1 MLLPERPAEPHWH
14 IDCCPRTQETVMK
27 AMTTGTSKQPPK
39 KDVAATYDEFKEFE
53 GRRYT
58 GMRVGRSHKWK
69 YDPGV
74 WIEKKISPDE
84 WQINYEVIK
93 RRAGH
98 APEGSGVPVGTAYHW
113 YILAHQNV
121 TKLNANDY
129 STSLTGMKFKLAH
142 LRAGKGTWS
151 ASTSAQRRHLI
162 KILQQV
168 LNDLQREATTGK
180 RPTPRKATARGGG
193 QAPKR
198 TTSNNR
204 ASAKHP
210 RAA

>member
-1 MLLPERPAEPHWH
+1 
-14 IDCCPRTQETVMK
+14 MK
-27 AMTTGTSKQPPK
+27 ATTTGSRGAQTGSPGAAKQPPK
-39 KDVAATYDEFKEFE
+39 DDVAGTYNEFKEFE

-58 GMRVGRSHKWK
+58 GMRVGRSHKWN

-74 WIEKKISPDE
+74 WTEKKVTPDQ
-84 WQINYEVIK
+84 WQINYAVTK
-93 RRAGH
+93 RRVGR

-129 STSLTGMKFKLAH
+129 STSLTGMKFKPAH

-151 ASTSAQRRHLI
+151 ASTQAQRRQLI
-162 KILQQV
+162 KILRQV
-168 LNDLQREATTGK
+168 WQDLEREAAAGAK
-180 RPTPRKATARGGG
+180 NPGVPKPAARGNG
-193 QAPKR
+193 A
-198 TTSNNR
+198 
-204 ASAKHP
+204 AKARRS

>member
-1 MLLPERPAEPHWH
+1 
-14 IDCCPRTQETVMK
+14 MK
-27 AMTTGTSKQPPK
+27 EQPPQD
-39 KDVAATYDEFKEFE
+39 DVAATYNEFKEFE

-58 GMRVGRSHKWK
+58 GMRVGRSHKWN

-74 WIEKKISPDE
+74 WKETKVTPDQ
-84 WQINYEVIK
+84 WQIDYAVTK
-93 RRAGH
+93 RRAGR

-113 YILAHQNV
+113 YVLAHQNV

-151 ASTSAQRRHLI
+151 ASTQAQRRHLI

-168 LNDLQREATTGK
+168 LHDLERE
-180 RPTPRKATARGGG
+180 TAAGAK
-193 QAPKR
+193 QPPAPKVP
-198 TTSNNR
+198 
-204 ASAKHP
+204 ASAGARKTAGAHGGATKRS

>member
-1 MLLPERPAEPHWH
+1 MRAKPERVGA
-14 IDCCPRTQETVMK
+14 
-27 AMTTGTSKQPPK
+27 AKQPPK
-39 KDVAATYDEFKEFE
+39 QPPKEDVAATYDEFKEFE

-58 GMRVGRSHKWK
+58 GMRVGRSHKWH
-69 YDPGV
+69 YDAGV
-74 WIEKKISPDE
+74 WKETKVTPDE
-84 WQINYEVIK
+84 WRVDYAVTK
-93 RRAGH
+93 RRAGR

-151 ASTSAQRRHLI
+151 ASTQAQRRQLI
-162 KILQQV
+162 KILRRV
-168 LNDLQREATTGK
+168 LQDLEHEVGADTKQ
-180 RPTPRKATARGGG
+180 PTPSKAAATPRAP
-193 QAPKR
+193 APKPTR
-198 TTSNNR
+198 
-204 ASAKHP
+204 AKHS

>member
-1 MLLPERPAEPHWH
+1 MRATTASPRAGKPA
-14 IDCCPRTQETVMK
+14 DGAASAR
-27 AMTTGTSKQPPK
+27 AAKQPPK
-39 KDVAATYDEFKEFE
+39 DDVAATYNEFKEFE

-58 GMRVGRSHKWK
+58 GMRVGRSHKWN

-74 WIEKKISPDE
+74 WTEKKVTPDQ
-84 WQINYEVIK
+84 WQINYAVTK
-93 RRAGH
+93 RRCGR

-113 YILAHQNV
+113 YVLAHQNV

-151 ASTSAQRRHLI
+151 ASTQAQRRQLI
-162 KILQQV
+162 KILRQV
-168 LNDLQREATTGK
+168 LEDLEREAVADAKKPGL
-180 RPTPRKATARGGG
+180 RKMAATAQVRAQKRGS
-193 QAPKR
+193 
-198 TTSNNR
+198 SNR
-204 ASAKHP
+204 VAKVKTKHS

>member
-1 MLLPERPAEPHWH
+1 MSASKRSAQ
-14 IDCCPRTQETVMK
+14 RT
-27 AMTTGTSKQPPK
+27 KQPQPPTE
-39 KDVAATYDEFKEFE
+39 DVAATYNEFKEFE

-58 GMRVGRSHKWK
+58 GMRVGRSHKWN

-74 WIEKKISPDE
+74 WKETKVTPDE
-84 WQINYEVIK
+84 WQISYAVTK
-93 RRAGH
+93 RRAGR

-113 YILAHQNV
+113 YVLAHQNV

-151 ASTSAQRRHLI
+151 ASTQAQRRRLI

-168 LNDLQREATTGK
+168 LHDVEQEAAAGAKKPAAPKGT
-180 RPTPRKATARGGG
+180 PTPV
-193 QAPKR
+193 
-198 TTSNNR
+198 R
-204 ASAKHP
+204 ASKSARSSKAGNGKHS

>member
-1 MLLPERPAEPHWH
+1 
-14 IDCCPRTQETVMK
+14 MK
-27 AMTTGTSKQPPK
+27 GEQQTLSD
-39 KDVAATYDEFKEFE
+39 DVAATYDAFKEFE

-58 GMRVGRSHKWK
+58 GMRVGRSHKWT

-74 WIEKKISPDE
+74 WTEKKVTPDQWE
-84 WQINYEVIK
+84 IHYAVTK
-93 RRAGH
+93 RRVGK
-98 APEGSGVPVGTAYHW
+98 APEGSGVPVGTGYHW

-151 ASTSAQRRHLI
+151 ASTQAQRRQLI

-168 LNDLQREATTGK
+168 LRDLEAEAAAGAK
-180 RPTPRKATARGGG
+180 KPV
-193 QAPKR
+193 APKAAR
-198 TTSNNR
+198 VSKGAR
-204 ASAKHP
+204 AHKAAKT
-210 RAA
+210 RRSKAA

>member
-1 MLLPERPAEPHWH
+1 MGATARSA
-14 IDCCPRTQETVMK
+14 R
-27 AMTTGTSKQPPK
+27 ASKQPPTG
-39 KDVAATYDEFKEFE
+39 DVAATYNEFKEFE

-58 GMRVGRSHKWK
+58 GMRVGRSHKWH

-74 WIEKKISPDE
+74 WIEKKVTPDQ
-84 WQINYEVIK
+84 WQINYAVTK
-93 RRAGH
+93 RRAGK

-113 YILAHQNV
+113 YVLAHQNV

-151 ASTSAQRRHLI
+151 ASTQAQRRHLI

-168 LNDLQREATTGK
+168 LHDLEREAAAGAK
-180 RPTPRKATARGGG
+180 KPAAPKVAAKVPVRAPRGASSSRTPRT
-193 QAPKR
+193 KR
-198 TTSNNR
+198 S
-204 ASAKHP
+204 